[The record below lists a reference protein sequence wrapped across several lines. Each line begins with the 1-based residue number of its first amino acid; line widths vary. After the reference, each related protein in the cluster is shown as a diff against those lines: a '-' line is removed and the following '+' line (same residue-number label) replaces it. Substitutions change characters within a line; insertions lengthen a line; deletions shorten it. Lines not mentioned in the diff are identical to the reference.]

1 MATISQAPARVP
13 AQAVP
18 RQKVGWQRHRRW
30 VMPVA
35 GLFVALAFLWPYLVM
50 LLNSL
55 RPSSDVV
62 QTPATLLPR
71 VWQLS
76 TYSQVRISTAETAST
91 PGCRPPTTESG
102 SQGES
107 SSCSPR
113 QIDQRPGTQEHL
125 D

>member
-1 MATISQAPARVP
+1 
-13 AQAVP
+13 
-18 RQKVGWQRHRRW
+18 
-30 VMPVA
+30 MPVA

-76 TYSQVRISTAETAST
+76 TYAQVLGDERFLNWLKTSRAR
-91 PGCRPPTTESG
+91 GG
-102 SQGES
+102 
-107 SSCSPR
+107 
-113 QIDQRPGTQEHL
+113 HL
-125 D
+125 DA